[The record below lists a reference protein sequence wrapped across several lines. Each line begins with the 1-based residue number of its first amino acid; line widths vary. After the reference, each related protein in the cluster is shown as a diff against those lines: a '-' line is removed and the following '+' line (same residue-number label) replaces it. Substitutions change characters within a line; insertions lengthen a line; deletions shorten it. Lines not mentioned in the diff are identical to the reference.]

1 MSLLVLIF
9 MVAFPI
15 TGGQTGKMKKLSL
28 TRIQGELPLS
38 EYFHQGRL
46 PVHNLFSSE
55 DDMRRYL
62 KFQNNSAKAGL
73 KVAEAKN
80 LKELK
85 ISYARIL
92 ASRLALSK
100 IDEARTEVK
109 EALRRGASQKEIVK
123 LKLKKEKEIREER
136 LEIMKT
142 LGNRMEYQLEKDAYQ
157 KFLKLNQRLQKT
169 LEDR

>member
-1 MSLLVLIF
+1 MRVLVLIL
-9 MVAFPI
+9 VVVSPI
-15 TGGQTGKMKKLSL
+15 TGGQAGKMKKLSL
-28 TRIQGELPLS
+28 ARIQGKLPVS

-46 PVHNLFSSE
+46 PVHSLFSSE
-55 DDMRRYL
+55 DDVRRHL
-62 KFQNNSAKAGL
+62 KFQGNNAKAGL
-73 KVAEAKN
+73 KVAEVKN

-92 ASRLALSK
+92 ASKLAVSK
-100 IDEARTEVK
+100 IDEARAEVK
-109 EALRRGASQKEIVK
+109 EALRKGASQKEIVK

-142 LGNRMEYQLEKDAYQ
+142 LGNRTEYQLEKDAYQ